1 MRTFLIA
8 YDLAHPTLN
17 KHAIATQ
24 IMGLATSWARP
35 LECTW
40 FVRGDL
46 AEEDVEAAIRPY
58 LDDEDGLV
66 VQSVSEEAAMTNTTV
81 RWFRQRRPVF
91 DLEPGGN
98 ILAFPG
104 AASPPD
110 QAELPLAKVS

>member
-24 IMGLATSWARP
+24 IMGLAAQWARP

-40 FVRGDL
+40 FVRGDIGETEI
-46 AEEDVEAAIRPY
+46 EEVLQPY
-58 LDDEDGLV
+58 LDADDGLV
-66 VQSVSEEAAMTNTTV
+66 VQSVSEEAAMTNTSL
-81 RWFRQRRPVF
+81 RWFRQRRCAF
-91 DLEPGGN
+91 DVEAGGN
-98 ILAFPG
+98 VLAFPG
-104 AASPPD
+104 VATTPD

>member
-17 KHAIATQ
+17 KHALATQ
-24 IMGLATSWARP
+24 IMGLAASWARP

-40 FVRGDL
+40 FVRGDIGEQEIESAL
-46 AEEDVEAAIRPY
+46 APY
-58 LDDEDGLV
+58 LDSEDGLV
-66 VQSVSEEAAMTNTTV
+66 VQQVEQEGAMVNTRI
-81 RWFRQRRPVF
+81 RWFRQRRPLF

-104 AASPPD
+104 ACTPPD